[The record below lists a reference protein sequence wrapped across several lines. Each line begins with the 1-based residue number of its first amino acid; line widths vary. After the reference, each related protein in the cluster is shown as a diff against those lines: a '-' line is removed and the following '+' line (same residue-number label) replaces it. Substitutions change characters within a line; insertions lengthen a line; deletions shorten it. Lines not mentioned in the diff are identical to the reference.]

1 MLTRSPFAAA
11 PACLAAWMLA
21 ASAIAAP
28 LGAMPTAGMV
38 ELCTGNG
45 VRLVASP
52 GAPTKPAPMPVC
64 AKVCHLGTT
73 RRKVLQD

>member
-1 MLTRSPFAAA
+1 MLTKSPFAAA

-21 ASAIAAP
+21 ASAM
-28 LGAMPTAGMV
+28 AMPTGGMV

-52 GAPTKPAPMPVC
+52 GSTD
-64 AKVCHLGTT
+64 L
-73 RRKVLQD
+73 VLREF

>member
-1 MLTRSPFAAA
+1 
-11 PACLAAWMLA
+11 
-21 ASAIAAP
+21 
-28 LGAMPTAGMV
+28 MPTAGMV

-52 GAPTKPAPMPVC
+52 GAPTKPAPMPDC

>member
-1 MLTRSPFAAA
+1 MLTKSPFAAA
-11 PACLAAWMLA
+11 PACLAAWMLT
-21 ASAIAAP
+21 ASAM
-28 LGAMPTAGMV
+28 AMPVGGMV

-45 VRLVASP
+45 GRLVASP
-52 GAPTKPAPMPVC
+52 GAPAKPAPMPDC